1 MTDPQRPIPY
11 RPPAKYP
18 AQLVVMLSDP
28 EKDRIATEARDSGQ
42 SQSER
47 ARRLLELGRVL
58 EAAIDLDARSEDGW
72 LLILPSTFAEHGV
85 RDIALEE
92 RAAGR

>member
-1 MTDPQRPIPY
+1 MTDAQRPIPY
-11 RPPAKYP
+11 RPPAKFP

-28 EKDRIATEARDSGQ
+28 EKDRIAAEAQQSGQ

-47 ARRLLELGRVL
+47 ARRLLDLGRVL
-58 EAAIDLDARSEDGW
+58 EAAIALDARSEDAW
-72 LLILPSTFAEHGV
+72 LVVLPSTFAEHGV
-85 RDIALEE
+85 RDVALEE

>member
-1 MTDPQRPIPY
+1 MPTPTY

-18 AQLVVMLSDP
+18 AQLVVMLSEP
-28 EKDRIATEARDSGQ
+28 EKDRLVTEARDAGQ

-58 EAAIDLDARSEDGW
+58 EAAITLDARSEDNW
-72 LLILPSTFAEHGV
+72 LVILPSTFAEHGV
-85 RDIALEE
+85 RDVGYEG
-92 RAAGR
+92 RA